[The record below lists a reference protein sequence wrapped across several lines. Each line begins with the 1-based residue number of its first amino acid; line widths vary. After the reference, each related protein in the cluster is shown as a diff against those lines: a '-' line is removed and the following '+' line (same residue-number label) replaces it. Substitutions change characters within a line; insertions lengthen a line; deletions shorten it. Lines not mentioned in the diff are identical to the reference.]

1 MHTIIYYTFRLTLC
15 KDDRIIHV
23 MNDMKFTTAG
33 DYMRMQPQEI
43 IKHLEADNSR
53 LAKEEV
59 LLEAMQEGLDEF
71 FEGVRMALDPL
82 VTFGVKQV
90 PESDNEWTGQGLD
103 WDSFKVLA
111 NQLINRELTG
121 HAARDAIA
129 LARSVATTEQWNG
142 FYRRVLIKDL
152 RCGMSEKTVNKV
164 AKEFPQYAVPIF
176 GCQLA
181 HDGANHPKKMT
192 GMKQIEVKL
201 DGVRVLAVCR
211 SGKVELF
218 SRNGKQFHNFPHI
231 IAEIEAVLAA
241 KPAPYDCVLDGEVM
255 SADFQDLMKQL
266 QRKDGKKAT
275 DAVLHLFD
283 FIPLVDF
290 LKGSWDKKQ
299 TDRSNYVKY
308 WVLENEDLLEHVT
321 ACEWEDVDLS
331 TTEGNTRFVELNK
344 AAVDGGYEGVM
355 IKDVDAIY
363 TCKRSH
369 AWLKAKPFIEVTLEV
384 VDVEEG
390 TGRNEGRLGAIVCE
404 GIDDGKDSR
413 VNVGCG
419 FTDVHRDD
427 YWNSRDALIG
437 HLVEVRADA
446 VTQNQDGTYSLRFP
460 RFKTFRG
467 FEPGEK
473 I

>member
-1 MHTIIYYTFRLTLC
+1 
-15 KDDRIIHV
+15 
-23 MNDMKFTTAG
+23 
-33 DYMRMQPQEI
+33 MRTQPQDI
-43 IKHLEADNSR
+43 IAQLEADNSK
-53 LAKEEV
+53 LAKQAI
-59 LLEAMQEGLDEF
+59 LKTAMEEGLDEF
-71 FEGVRMALDPL
+71 FEGITMALDPL

-90 PESDNEWTGQGLD
+90 PTRSDVITGQGLIWRD
-103 WDSFKVLA
+103 FKVLA

-121 HAARDAIA
+121 HAARDAIE
-129 LARSVATTEQWNG
+129 LVMSVATVEQWNG

-164 AKEFPQYAVPIF
+164 AKDFPQYAVPIF

-181 HDGANHPKKMT
+181 HDSANHEKKMT
-192 GMKQIEVKL
+192 GVKQIEVKL
-201 DGVRVLAVCR
+201 DGVRVLAVCK

-218 SRNGKQFHNFPHI
+218 SRNGKQFHNFDHI
-231 IAEIEAVLAA
+231 IKEIEDVLSCT
-241 KPAPYDCVLDGEVM
+241 PAPYDCVLDGEVM

-283 FIPLVDF
+283 FIPLTDF
-290 LKGSWDKKQ
+290 LAGSWDKPQ
-299 TDRSNYVKY
+299 TYRSNLVKY
-308 WVLENEDLLEHVT
+308 WVLENNDILEHVT
-321 ACEWEDVDLS
+321 ACEWEDVDLDS
-331 TTEGNTRFVELNK
+331 KKGQERFVELNK
-344 AAVDGGYEGVM
+344 AAVEGGYEGVM
-355 IKDVDAIY
+355 IKDVDAPY

-390 TGRNEGRLGAIVCE
+390 TGRNEGRLGAVVCS
-404 GIDDGKDSR
+404 GTDDGKDIR
-413 VNVGCG
+413 VNVGSG
-419 FTDVHRDD
+419 FTDDNRTLFWSGRND
-427 YWNSRDALIG
+427 LIG
-437 HLVEVRADA
+437 QLVEVRADA

-473 I
+473 L